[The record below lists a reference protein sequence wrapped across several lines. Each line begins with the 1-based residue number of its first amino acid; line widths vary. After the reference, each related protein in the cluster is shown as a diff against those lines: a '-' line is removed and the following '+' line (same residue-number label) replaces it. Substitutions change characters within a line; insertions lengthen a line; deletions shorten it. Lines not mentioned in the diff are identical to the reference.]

1 MLYNKTRN
9 YVKLNFSM
17 KLKIYEKFFFKS
29 PNGHICFQ
37 DFLKQLKA
45 FQKRNLQLQRILE
58 ELKVFMKL

>member
-1 MLYNKTRN
+1 
-9 YVKLNFSM
+9 M

-45 FQKRNLQLQRILE
+45 FQKRNSQLQRILE